1 MKIVLCLKNC
11 HEIYNQNLWQ
21 QQKENTTQKQKK
33 KYVKHL
39 SKYWQAKDENS
50 INTKNLFIC
59 SYIYEIF
66 ENTSSANDT
75 SIWNLYM

>member
-1 MKIVLCLKNC
+1 MATAKREHNSK
-11 HEIYNQNLWQ
+11 
-21 QQKENTTQKQKK
+21 TKK